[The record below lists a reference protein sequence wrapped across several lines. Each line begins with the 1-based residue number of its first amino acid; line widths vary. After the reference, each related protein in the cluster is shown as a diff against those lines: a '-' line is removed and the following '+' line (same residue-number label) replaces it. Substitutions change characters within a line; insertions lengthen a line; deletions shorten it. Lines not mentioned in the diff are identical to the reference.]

1 MLGRFNLEVLTN
13 DRLHHLVA
21 ALESYQEVVYVLV
34 GWGTESI
41 PETESIPAPFPAGG
55 GPEDPSGLFPG

>member
-34 GWGTESI
+34 GWGTE
-41 PETESIPAPFPAGG
+41 TESIPAPFPAGG

>member
-34 GWGTESI
+34 GWGTE
-41 PETESIPAPFPAGG
+41 TESIPC
-55 GPEDPSGLFPG
+55 